1 MPKYLKVRYAFVIP
15 CLNESRTIADVVR
28 RCREA
33 LPAAAVFVFDNASVD
48 DTAEVARTAG
58 ATVIRSPLKGKGH
71 ALRHAF
77 QALDADYYIM
87 VDGDGT
93 YPVEET
99 PRLLKQ
105 AEEFN
110 YEMVV
115 GARLQ
120 NARPE
125 AFRPMHFFGNR
136 LFTGVTRVLFSYP
149 VQDLLSGFRVFSRRF
164 VDEVCLVS
172 EGFEVET
179 EITLRAIVQGM
190 SFAEIPIEYVQR
202 PPCSSSKLRTFRDG
216 FKILK
221 MIAKIFVFKLK
232 NRSRENNK
240 DDAGSIPK
248 AS

>member
-1 MPKYLKVRYAFVIP
+1 MFVIP

-33 LPAAAVFVFDNASVD
+33 LPAAAVYVFDNASVD
-48 DTAEVARTAG
+48 DTAEVARAAG

-77 QALDADYYIM
+77 RILHSDYYIM

-120 NARPE
+120 TARPE

-136 LFTGVTRVLFSYP
+136 LFTGMTRVLFAHP
-149 VQDLLSGFRVFSRRF
+149 VRDLLSGFRIFSRRF
-164 VDEVCLVS
+164 INEVHLIS
-172 EGFEVET
+172 EGFDVET

-190 SFAEIPIEYVQR
+190 PFAEIPIEYIQR

-221 MIAKIFVFKLK
+221 MIAKIFVFKMR
-232 NRSRENNK
+232 NRPHKKKK
-240 DDAGSIPK
+240 DDSDSISK